1 MSYDVADLK
10 DRADLAREVA
20 DRVGSGKVSGKTITY
35 PCPNPSHSDT
45 HPSFTVDTVAQR
57 FRCWSQCG
65 KGGDVIDLVEWLD
78 GLSTADAIEYLGQK
92 YRANQQSRDEWA
104 RTAKRPAPSKPAP
117 KLVTRAE
124 DKATP
129 LDGDSSARIL
139 ARFIE
144 SRGWSADTAQA
155 VGLSVV
161 RDSKGAARVR
171 FPFLK
176 DGEPLVW
183 QDRATQDGQLPKWLT
198 PKGATLYPFGIDCLD
213 RYDLSPDL
221 WPKCPIASAPYL
233 PNIPTVVGIPAV
245 WIVEGPADA
254 VTLLNLWPSLS
265 VLGCPGVDA
274 WKSHYTRALE
284 GLSVVVVTDNDTS
297 GENLRAVL
305 DEELADLAAV
315 VHVWVPRAY
324 NDLGEWALA
333 LGPDTFREALA
344 AVTRVAVAD
353 LIESRSVTA

>member
-20 DRVGSGKVSGKTITY
+20 DRVGSGKVAGKTITY

-78 GLSTADAIEYLGQK
+78 GLSTADAIEYLGRK
-92 YRANQQSRDEWA
+92 YRANEQSRDEWA

-117 KLVTRAE
+117 KLVTRAK

-221 WPKCPIASAPYL
+221 WPVCP
-233 PNIPTVVGIPAV
+233 VVGAPAV

-254 VTLLNLWPSLS
+254 VTLLNLWPTLS
-265 VLGCPGVDA
+265 VLGCPGVEG
-274 WKSHYTRALE
+274 WKPHYSQAVE
-284 GLSVVVVTDNDTS
+284 GLPVVVVADNDTA

-315 VHVWVPRAY
+315 IHVRVPEQH
-324 NDLGEWALA
+324 NDLGEWY
-333 LGPDTFREALA
+333 LGAGWETFC
-344 AVTRVAVAD
+344 AD
-353 LIESRSVTA
+353 LIGLTDAAAAAVLESEGVTA